1 MRLRSQQQQLLDR
14 ELQTRCA
21 AAKKVLA
28 AREIGSLC
36 FSVIIVCVLR
46 NETAALDC
54 DNGDAMKSDIFCSDV
69 S

>member
-1 MRLRSQQQQLLDR
+1 MRLRSQQKQQQLLDR

-36 FSVIIVCVLR
+36 FSVIIICI
-46 NETAALDC
+46 AQ
-54 DNGDAMKSDIFCSDV
+54 
-69 S
+69 